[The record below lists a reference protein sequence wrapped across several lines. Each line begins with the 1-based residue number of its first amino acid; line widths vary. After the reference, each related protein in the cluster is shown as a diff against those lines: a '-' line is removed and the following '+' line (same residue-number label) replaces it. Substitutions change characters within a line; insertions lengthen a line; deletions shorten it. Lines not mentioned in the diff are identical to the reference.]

1 MRAITHI
8 HTDRSWDSRTRIHRL
23 ADVLTHHRIEL
34 ALVCDHNDFGGSLA
48 LRALTAERG
57 LDLRVPVAAE
67 IRTDQGD
74 VIVAFDHGEPP
85 PVEALSTWP
94 DLRDEV
100 RRRGGLIWLP
110 HPYQSHT
117 GVEDLAAGADVIEV
131 FNARCSGWQNERAAE
146 LCRRHGAVPAYGA
159 DAHRLA
165 EVGRFVVHYP
175 PAPSPV
181 AALRTAPVCLEPVP
195 ARRSDVAAAE
205 VVNGFTRRRPTLIGY
220 NLARWAAHRAREVVR
235 PFPGDGDAAP

>member
-8 HTDRSWDSRTRIHRL
+8 HTDRSWDSRTRTDRL
-23 ADVLTHHRIEL
+23 ADALTRHRIEL

-48 LRALTAERG
+48 LRALVDERG

-74 VIVAFDHGEPP
+74 VIVAFDQGEPP
-85 PVEALSTWP
+85 PVEALLMWP
-94 DLRDEV
+94 ALHDEV

-110 HPYQSHT
+110 HPYQSHA

-131 FNARCSGWQNERAAE
+131 FNARCSRSQNERAAE

-165 EVGRFVVHYP
+165 EVGRFVVDYP
-175 PAPSPV
+175 SAPSPV
-181 AALRTAPVCLEPVP
+181 AALRAAPACPAPVP

-205 VVNGFTRRRPTLIGY
+205 VVNGFTRRRPTLVGY

-235 PFPGDGDAAP
+235 TPGPDSDAAP